1 MTRKA
6 AAIPGLRRSSSR
18 DLIANHALGGS
29 SDWPVCKPGGGQAG
43 GHEAA
48 QAIGE
53 VICELR
59 SALGW
64 SQGRLAAELGR
75 ISAHPTV
82 TREMVSRW
90 EHGKREPG
98 PFWLRHIAVALQVPQ
113 WELEGGLRRR
123 DVLMLA
129 GAASGGLIPGTASCK
144 AGLEMFTS
152 VAAGDPGS
160 LESMQTSH
168 QMDLMLAGL
177 AAADRPVLLRLARWA
192 DDGGSD
198 VLRVNAAGI
207 LAKTTQLDYAGLAT
221 AALRRDR
228 EVRLRYLRAVAAR
241 VGTGT
246 RRLAA
251 ELRNPADAGARWCSA
266 YLLAADGSDHAR
278 RALAGALRSEP
289 VTEVVRTVGLLLH
302 GDDPCT

>member
-1 MTRKA
+1 MIRKA
-6 AAIPGLRRSSSR
+6 AAIPGPRRSSPR
-18 DLIANHALGGS
+18 DLMANHVLGGS
-29 SDWPVCKPGGGQAG
+29 RDWPVCKPCGGQPS
-43 GHEAA
+43 GHEVA
-48 QAIGE
+48 QPIGE

-82 TREMVSRW
+82 TREMISRW

-113 WELEGGLRRR
+113 WELEGCLRRR
-123 DVLMLA
+123 DMLMLA
-129 GAASGGLIPGTASCK
+129 GAVSGGLIAGTASYK
-144 AGLEMFTS
+144 AGVEMFTS
-152 VAAGDPGS
+152 VAAGDSGS
-160 LESMQTSH
+160 LGSVQTSH
-168 QMDLMLAGL
+168 QTDLMLAGL

-192 DDGGSD
+192 DDGDSD

-246 RRLAA
+246 RGLAA

-266 YLLAADGSDHAR
+266 YLLATEGSDHAR
-278 RALAGALRSEP
+278 RALATALRSEP
-289 VTEVVRTVGLLLH
+289 VTEVVRTIGLLLH